1 LAKFLER
8 DYDVLIML
16 GDFTERG
23 PKSQVD
29 EILPRVE
36 KAGIRTLAI
45 PGNCDPKP
53 AQEIL
58 EKHGINLHSKSTE
71 IDGVTFVGLG
81 GSNLTPF
88 NTPFEITEGEIKEEL
103 STLTSNVDRNWV
115 LATHAPPYGTSTD
128 LTSSDIHVG
137 SKSIREII
145 EHKQPLV
152 AMCGHVHEARSTD
165 KLGRT
170 IIVNPG
176 PISRGYAAE
185 VILGDGVH
193 VELLKL

>member
-1 LAKFLER
+1 
-8 DYDVLIML
+8 ML

-23 PKSQVD
+23 PESQVD

-36 KAGIRTLAI
+36 KVGIRALAI

-71 IDGVTFVGLG
+71 IDGMTFVGLG

-103 STLTSNVDRNWV
+103 SALTSNVDRNWV

-145 EHKQPLV
+145 EYRQPLV

-170 IIVNPG
+170 IVVNPG